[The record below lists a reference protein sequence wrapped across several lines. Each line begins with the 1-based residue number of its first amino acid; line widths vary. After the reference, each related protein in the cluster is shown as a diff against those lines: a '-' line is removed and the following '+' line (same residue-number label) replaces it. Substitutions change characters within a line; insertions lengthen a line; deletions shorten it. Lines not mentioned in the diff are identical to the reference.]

1 MKFSVEP
8 TSARRVVRQAGD
20 RVEEL
25 SDVVREAHGVDAGD
39 AGSLLVGG
47 AVSVFFEDRAE
58 AVEKLRVWAGAVVRV
73 ADDVIEA
80 YEAGDREMA
89 QQTDALA
96 RRADGSG
103 GGGLAW

>member
-20 RVEEL
+20 RVEDLTE
-25 SDVVREAHGVDAGD
+25 VVREARGVDAGD

-58 AVEKLRVWAGAVVRV
+58 AVEKLRTRAGSVVRV
-73 ADDVIEA
+73 AGEVIEI
-80 YEAGDREMA
+80 YEAGDREMVLE
-89 QQTDALA
+89 TDALA
-96 RRADGSG
+96 RRAEKFG
-103 GGGLAW
+103 GGGLA

>member
-1 MKFSVEP
+1 MRFSVEP

-25 SDVVREAHGVDAGD
+25 TDVVREARGVDAGD

-58 AVEKLRVWAGAVVRV
+58 AVEKLRTRAGSVVR
-73 ADDVIEA
+73 AAGEVIEV

-89 QQTDALA
+89 QETEALA
-96 RRADGSG
+96 RRGEVSG
-103 GGGLAW
+103 RGGLA